1 MQTKLSSS
9 SVKSFDAQ
17 EKAFEVVD
25 SEIKGF
31 LMRVQPTGRK
41 TFYFSYRTQA
51 GVRKR
56 IKIGVLV
63 SSLTLAQARDQ
74 ALAYAGQAS
83 TGQDIQGEK
92 TSSRKIAKEKLKHTL
107 DAFLTTHY
115 RPWALTNQKSGQQTI
130 DTIRR
135 SFPDLLPLPL
145 SEIALKQVE
154 RLRTDKIMAGLKP
167 TTVNRVMNALRGA
180 LSRAVDWGIID
191 AHPLAKLKALKMDAG
206 TKARYLSEDEDKRLF
221 KALKARD
228 EEIKA
233 ARARG
238 NQFRTER
245 GYELMADL
253 YQVAY
258 ADRMIPMITLSLKTG
273 MRRGELFDLRWD
285 DIDFANRTLTIRGEI
300 AKSSKT
306 RHIPLSPIAYDTLVN
321 WQAQALDKAG
331 RVFPSDN
338 GERLDNVKSSWTSIL
353 EAAAIESFRWHDMRH
368 DFASKLVMKGVP
380 LNTVR
385 ELCGHADL
393 NTTLRYAHLAPDHK
407 ADAIALIG

>member
-1 MQTKLSSS
+1 MQAKLSTS
-9 SVKSFDAQ
+9 SVKGFDAQ
-17 EKAFEVVD
+17 EKAYEVVD

-41 TFYFSYRTQA
+41 TFYFTYRTQA

-56 IKIGVLV
+56 IKIGVLG
-63 SSLTLAQARDQ
+63 SNLTLAQARDQ
-74 ALAYAGQAS
+74 ALNYAAQVSSG
-83 TGQDIQGEK
+83 TDIQGEK
-92 TSSRKIAKEKLKHTL
+92 VTNRKIAKEKLSHTL

-115 RPWALTNQKSGQQTI
+115 HPWALTNHKSGQQTI
-130 DTIRR
+130 DTIRS

-145 SEIALKQVE
+145 SEITLKQIE
-154 RLRTDKIMAGLKP
+154 RLRTEKIMGGLKAS
-167 TTVNRVMNALRGA
+167 TVNRKINALRGA
-180 LSRAVDWGIID
+180 ISRALDWGILET
-191 AHPLAKLKALKMDAG
+191 HPLAKLKALKMDAG
-206 TKARYLSEDEDKRLF
+206 VKARYLSEGEEQRLLN
-221 KALKARD
+221 ALKARD

-238 NQFRTER
+238 NQFRQER
-245 GYELMADL
+245 GYELMTDL
-253 YQVAY
+253 YQFTY
-258 ADRMIPMITLSLKTG
+258 ADRMTPMIILSLKTG

-285 DIDFANRTLTIRGEI
+285 DIDLTNRILTIRGEI

-306 RHIPLSPIAYDTLVN
+306 RHIPLSPIAFETITN
-321 WQAQALDKAG
+321 WQKQAPTPNG
-331 RVFPSDN
+331 RVFPSDD
-338 GERLDNVKSSWTSIL
+338 GDRLDNVKNSWTSIL
-353 EAAAIESFRWHDMRH
+353 EAAVIESFRWHDMRH

-407 ADAIALIG
+407 ADAVALIG

>member
-1 MQTKLSSS
+1 MQAKLSTS
-9 SVKSFDAQ
+9 SVKSFEAQ
-17 EKAFEVVD
+17 EKAYEVVD

-41 TFYFSYRTQA
+41 TFYFTYRTPA
-51 GVRKR
+51 GIRKR
-56 IKIGVLV
+56 IKIGVLG
-63 SSLTLAQARDQ
+63 SSLTLAQARDH
-74 ALAYAGQAS
+74 ALSYAGQAS

-92 TSSRKIAKEKLKHTL
+92 TTSRRAAKEKLKHTL
-107 DAFLTTHY
+107 DAYLTTHY

-135 SFPDLLPLPL
+135 AFPELLALPL
-145 SEIALKQVE
+145 SEITLKQVE
-154 RLRTDKIMAGLKP
+154 RLRTDKIMSGLKP

-191 AHPLAKLKALKMDAG
+191 AHPLAKLKALKMDTG
-206 TKARYLSEDEDKRLF
+206 IKARYLSEDEEHRLF
-221 KALKARD
+221 KALKDRD
-228 EEIKA
+228 EDIKA

-238 NQFRTER
+238 NLFRQER
-245 GYELMADL
+245 GYELMQDL
-253 YQVAY
+253 YQFTY
-258 ADRMIPMITLSLKTG
+258 ADRMTPMITLSLKTG
-273 MRRGELFDLRWD
+273 MRRGEVFDLQWS
-285 DIDFANRTLTIRGEI
+285 DIDFSARILTIRGEI

-306 RHIPLSPIAYDTLVN
+306 RHIPLSPIAFSTITN
-321 WQAQALDKAG
+321 WKTQVPNQIG

-338 GERLDNVKSSWTSIL
+338 GERLDNVKNSWTSIL
-353 EAAAIESFRWHDMRH
+353 EAAAIPSFRWHDMRH

>member
-1 MQTKLSSS
+1 MQAKLSTS

-17 EKAFEVVD
+17 EKAYEVVD
-25 SEIKGF
+25 AEIKGF

-41 TFYFSYRTQA
+41 TFYFTYRTEA

-56 IKIGVLV
+56 IKIGVLG

-74 ALAYAGQAS
+74 ALAFAAQTSSGK
-83 TGQDIQGEK
+83 DIQGEK
-92 TSSRKIAKEKLKHTL
+92 ITSRKIAKEKLGHTL
-107 DAFLTTHY
+107 DAFLTTYY
-115 RPWALTNQKSGQQTI
+115 RPWALTNHKSGQQTI

-135 SFPDLLPLPL
+135 AFPDLLNLPL
-145 SEIALKQVE
+145 SEITLKHVE
-154 RLRTDKIMAGLKP
+154 RIRTEKIMSGLKP
-167 TTVNRVMNALRGA
+167 TTVNRVINALRGA
-180 LSRAVDWGIID
+180 LSRSVDWGIVD
-191 AHPLAKLKALKMDAG
+191 THPLAKLKALKMDAG
-206 TKARYLSEDEDKRLF
+206 TKARYLSEDEEKRLF
-221 KALKARD
+221 KALKVRD

-238 NQFRTER
+238 NQFRHER
-245 GYELMADL
+245 GYDLMTDL
-253 YQVAY
+253 YQFSY
-258 ADRMIPMITLSLKTG
+258 ADRMTPMITLSLKTG
-273 MRRGELFDLRWD
+273 ARRGELFDLHWD
-285 DIDFANRTLTIRGEI
+285 DIDFANRILTIRGEI

-306 RHIPLSPIAYDTLVN
+306 RHIPLSPIAFETITR
-321 WQAQALDKAG
+321 WKKQAPTSTG
-331 RVFPSDN
+331 RVFPSDDGN
-338 GERLDNVKSSWTSIL
+338 RLDNVKNSWTSIL

-407 ADAIALIG
+407 ADAVALIG

>member
-1 MQTKLSSS
+1 MQAKISPS
-9 SVKSFDAQ
+9 SVKGFGAQ
-17 EKAFEVVD
+17 EKAYEVVD

-56 IKIGVLV
+56 IKIGVLG
-63 SSLTLAQARDQ
+63 SNLTVAQARDQ
-74 ALAYAGQAS
+74 ALSYAMKVAS
-83 TGQDIQGEK
+83 GQDVQGEK
-92 TSSRKIAKEKLKHTL
+92 IADRKVAKEKLTHTL
-107 DAFLTTHY
+107 DAFLATHY

-135 SFPDLLPLPL
+135 SFPELLNLPL
-145 SEIALKQVE
+145 SEIKLKQIE
-154 RLRTDKIMAGLKP
+154 RIRTEKIKGGLKP
-167 TTVNRVMNALRGA
+167 STVNRVINALRGA
-180 LSRAVDWGIID
+180 LSRAVDWGILEI
-191 AHPLAKLKALKMDAG
+191 HPLAKFKALKVDTG
-206 TKARYLSEDEDKRLF
+206 TKARYLSEDEERRLF
-221 KALKARD
+221 KALKERD

-238 NQFRTER
+238 NQFRRER
-245 GYELMADL
+245 GYELMTDL
-253 YQVAY
+253 YQFAY
-258 ADRMIPMITLSLKTG
+258 ADRMTPMVILSLKTG
-273 MRRGELFDLRWD
+273 MRRGELFDLHWD
-285 DIDFANRTLTIRGEI
+285 DIDFNSHILTIRGEI

-306 RHIPLSPIAYDTLVN
+306 RHIPLSPIAFDTLTK
-321 WQAQALDKAG
+321 WRAQAFAKTG
-331 RVFPSDN
+331 RVFPSDD
-338 GERLDNVKSSWTSIL
+338 GGRLDNVKNSWTSIL
-353 EAAAIESFRWHDMRH
+353 EAAAIQSFRWHDMRH

>member
-1 MQTKLSSS
+1 MQAKLSTS
-9 SVKSFDAQ
+9 SVKGFDAQ
-17 EKAFEVVD
+17 EKAYEVVD

-41 TFYFSYRTQA
+41 TFYFTYRTQA

-56 IKIGVLV
+56 IKIGVLG
-63 SSLTLAQARDQ
+63 SNLTLAQARDQ
-74 ALAYAGQAS
+74 ALSYAAQAS
-83 TGQDIQGEK
+83 SGKDIQGEK
-92 TSSRKIAKEKLKHTL
+92 VTNRKVAKEKLTHTL

-115 RPWALTNQKSGQQTI
+115 QPWALTNHKSGQQTI
-130 DTIRR
+130 DTIRS

-145 SEIALKQVE
+145 SEITLKHIE
-154 RLRTDKIMAGLKP
+154 RLRTEKIMSGLKP
-167 TTVNRVMNALRGA
+167 STVNRKINALRGA
-180 LSRAVDWGIID
+180 ISRALDWGILET
-191 AHPLAKLKALKMDAG
+191 HPLAKLKALKMDAG
-206 TKARYLSEDEDKRLF
+206 IKARYLSEDEEKRLF
-221 KALKARD
+221 KALQERD

-238 NQFRTER
+238 NQFRQER
-245 GYELMADL
+245 GYELMTDL
-253 YQVAY
+253 YQFTY
-258 ADRMIPMITLSLKTG
+258 ADRMTPMIILSLKTG

-285 DIDFANRTLTIRGEI
+285 DTDLTNRILTIRGEI

-306 RHIPLSPIAYDTLVN
+306 RHIPLSPIAFKTITN
-321 WQAQALDKAG
+321 WQKQAPTPNG
-331 RVFPSDN
+331 RVFPSDD
-338 GERLDNVKSSWTSIL
+338 GDRLDNVNNSWTSIL

>member
-1 MQTKLSSS
+1 MQAKLSTSS
-9 SVKSFDAQ
+9 AKGFEAQ
-17 EKAFEVVD
+17 EKAYEVVD

-41 TFYFSYRTQA
+41 TFYFTYRTEA

-56 IKIGVLV
+56 IKIGVLG

-74 ALAYAGQAS
+74 ALAFAAQTSSGK
-83 TGQDIQGEK
+83 DIQGEK
-92 TSSRKIAKEKLKHTL
+92 ITNRKIAKEKLGHTL

-115 RPWALTNQKSGQQTI
+115 RPWALTNHKSGQQTI

-135 SFPDLLPLPL
+135 AFPDLINLPL
-145 SEIALKQVE
+145 SEITLKHVE
-154 RLRTDKIMAGLKP
+154 RIRTEKILSGLKP
-167 TTVNRVMNALRGA
+167 TTVNRVINALRGA
-180 LSRAVDWGIID
+180 LSRSVDWGIVD

-206 TKARYLSEDEDKRLF
+206 TKARYLSEDEERRLF

-228 EEIKA
+228 EDIKA

-238 NQFRTER
+238 NQFRQER
-245 GYELMADL
+245 GYDLMADL
-253 YQVAY
+253 YQFSY
-258 ADRMIPMITLSLKTG
+258 ADRMTPLITLSLKTG
-273 MRRGELFDLRWD
+273 ARRGELFDLRWD
-285 DIDFANRTLTIRGEI
+285 DIDFINRVLTIRGEI

-306 RHIPLSPIAYDTLVN
+306 RHIPLSPIAFETMTN
-321 WQAQALDKAG
+321 WQKQAPTQTG
-331 RVFPSDN
+331 RVFPSDDGN
-338 GERLDNVKSSWTSIL
+338 RLDNVKNSWTSIL

-407 ADAIALIG
+407 ADAVALIG

>member
-1 MQTKLSSS
+1 MQAKLSAS
-9 SVKSFDAQ
+9 SVKGFDAQ
-17 EKAFEVVD
+17 EKAYEVVD

-41 TFYFSYRTQA
+41 TFYFTYRTEA

-56 IKIGVLV
+56 IKIGVLG

-74 ALAYAGQAS
+74 ALAHAAQTSSGK
-83 TGQDIQGEK
+83 DIQGEK
-92 TSSRKIAKEKLKHTL
+92 ITNRKIAKEKLGHTL

-115 RPWALTNQKSGQQTI
+115 RPWALTNHKSGQQTI
-130 DTIRR
+130 DTIRS

-145 SEIALKQVE
+145 SEINLKQIE
-154 RLRTDKIMAGLKP
+154 RLRTEKIMGGLKP
-167 TTVNRVMNALRGA
+167 STVNRKINALRGA
-180 LSRAVDWGIID
+180 ISRALDWGILES
-191 AHPLAKLKALKMDAG
+191 HPLAKLKALKMDAG
-206 TKARYLSEDEDKRLF
+206 TKARYLSEDEEKRLF

-228 EEIKA
+228 EEIKS

-238 NQFRTER
+238 NQFRQER

-253 YQVAY
+253 YQFTY
-258 ADRMIPMITLSLKTG
+258 ADRMTPLITLSLKTG
-273 MRRGELFDLRWD
+273 ARRGELFDLRWD
-285 DIDFANRTLTIRGEI
+285 DIDLTNRILTIRGEI

-306 RHIPLSPIAYDTLVN
+306 RHVPLSPIAFETITN
-321 WQAQALDKAG
+321 WQKQAPTPTG
-331 RVFPSDN
+331 RVFPSDD
-338 GERLDNVKSSWTSIL
+338 GYRLDNVKNSWTSIL
-353 EAAAIESFRWHDMRH
+353 EAATIESFRWHDMRH

-385 ELCGHADL
+385 ELCGHANL

>member
-1 MQTKLSSS
+1 MQAKLSTS
-9 SVKSFDAQ
+9 SVKGFDAQ
-17 EKAFEVVD
+17 EKAYEVVD

-41 TFYFSYRTQA
+41 TFYFTYRTEA

-56 IKIGVLV
+56 IKIGVLG

-74 ALAYAGQAS
+74 ALAFAAQAS
-83 TGQDIQGEK
+83 SGKDIQGEK
-92 TSSRKIAKEKLKHTL
+92 TTNRKIAKEKLSHTL

-130 DTIRR
+130 DTIRS

-145 SEIALKQVE
+145 SEITLKQIE
-154 RLRTDKIMAGLKP
+154 RLRTEKIMGGLKP
-167 TTVNRVMNALRGA
+167 STVNRKINALRGA
-180 LSRAVDWGIID
+180 ISRALDWGILET
-191 AHPLAKLKALKMDAG
+191 HPLAKLKALKMDAG
-206 TKARYLSEDEDKRLF
+206 IKARYLSEDEEKRLF
-221 KALKARD
+221 NALKSRD

-238 NQFRTER
+238 NQFRKER
-245 GYELMADL
+245 GYDLMADL
-253 YQVAY
+253 YQFTY
-258 ADRMIPMITLSLKTG
+258 ADRMTPLITLSLKTG
-273 MRRGELFDLRWD
+273 ARRGELFDLRWD
-285 DIDFANRTLTIRGEI
+285 DIDFTNRVLTIRGEI

-306 RHIPLSPIAYDTLVN
+306 RHIPLSPIAFETITH
-321 WQAQALDKAG
+321 WKKQAPTPTG
-331 RVFPSDN
+331 RVFPSDDGN
-338 GERLDNVKSSWTSIL
+338 RLDNVKNSWTSIL
-353 EAAAIESFRWHDMRH
+353 EAATIKSFRWHDMRH

-407 ADAIALIG
+407 ADAVALIG

>member
-1 MQTKLSSS
+1 MQAKLSTS
-9 SVKSFDAQ
+9 SVKGFDSQ
-17 EKAFEVVD
+17 EKAYEVVD

-41 TFYFSYRTQA
+41 TFYFSYRTPA
-51 GVRKR
+51 GIRKR
-56 IKIGVLV
+56 IKIGVLG

-74 ALAYAGQAS
+74 ALSYAGQAS
-83 TGQDIQGEK
+83 NGQDIQGEK
-92 TSSRKIAKEKLKHTL
+92 ATSRRAAKEKLKHTF
-107 DAFLTTHY
+107 DAYLTTHY

-135 SFPDLLPLPL
+135 AFPELLALPI
-145 SEIALKQVE
+145 SEITLKQVE
-154 RLRTDKIMAGLKP
+154 RLRTDKIMSGLKP

-180 LSRAVDWGIID
+180 LSRAVDWEIIET
-191 AHPLAKLKALKMDAG
+191 HPLAKLKALKMDTG
-206 TKARYLSEDEDKRLF
+206 IKARYLSEDEEKRLF
-221 KALKARD
+221 KALEERD
-228 EEIKA
+228 EDIKA

-238 NQFRTER
+238 NQFREER
-245 GYELMADL
+245 GYELMTDL
-253 YQVAY
+253 YQFAY
-258 ADRMIPMITLSLKTG
+258 ADRMTPMITLSLKTG

-285 DIDFANRTLTIRGEI
+285 DIDLTNRILTIRGEI

-306 RHIPLSPIAYDTLVN
+306 RHIPLSPIAFETITN
-321 WQAQALDKAG
+321 WQKQAPTPNG
-331 RVFPSDN
+331 RVFPSDD
-338 GERLDNVKSSWTSIL
+338 GDRLDNVKNSWTSIL
-353 EAAAIESFRWHDMRH
+353 ETAAIQNFRWHDMRH

-407 ADAIALIG
+407 ADAVALIG